1 MKLRCLLID
10 DEPPA
15 LKVIQSHIAQINGL
29 EVVGMCSNAVEA
41 MDLLHRKTVDV
52 IFLDI
57 KMPKII
63 GTEFLRSL
71 SHPPKVIF
79 VTAYRD
85 YAVEGFELDAVDY
98 LVKPVSFERFLKAI
112 DRLTRNSG
120 HQTVFEEKLYK
131 TNPDAFIYLKID
143 RIRQK
148 IYLKDIVYIESWK
161 DYVKLFFTN
170 RKDLLVKKPISAIEN
185 LLSEHM
191 FLRVHRSYI
200 VSLNKISGYSNTSI
214 QLGTNDIPVGRL
226 YKQNVMFNL
235 QKSNTNIR

>member
-15 LKVIQSHIAQINGL
+15 LKVLQSHIAQISGL
-29 EVVGMCSNAVEA
+29 EVVGTCRNAVEA
-41 MDLLHRKTVDV
+41 IDLLHQKTVDV
-52 IFLDI
+52 MFLDI

-63 GTEFLRSL
+63 GTVFLRSL

-112 DRLTRNSG
+112 NRLKRSADPPSPDGQN
-120 HQTVFEEKLYK
+120 LYQP
-131 TNPDAFIYLKID
+131 NPDAFVYLKAD
-143 RIRQK
+143 RSMQK
-148 IYLKDIVYIESWK
+148 VFLNEILYIESWK

-170 RKDLLVKKPISAIEN
+170 GRNLLVKQPISAIEN
-185 LLSEHM
+185 LLSCHK

-200 VSLNKISGYSNTSI
+200 VSLNKISGYNSTSVK
-214 QLGTNDIPVGRL
+214 LSSAEIPIGRL
-226 YKQNVMFNL
+226 YKQSVMNQL
-235 QKSNTNIR
+235 AV